1 MNDTQASSTVE
12 DQPVPVRSASLL
24 PPDDPQRIALHNE
37 VHARPAARIRL
48 PALVT
53 LVAVLNDGVSREDER
68 AHLCR
73 LPGQQAL
80 SPAELQDNFLR
91 LRLDGY
97 SVKWERHT
105 EFTRYSIVQPL
116 PAGAG
121 LGSSMP
127 ALLDHLVTP
136 PGWLGQIPGRTVAAI
151 QLVMLSADLAAGPAL
166 MEQAK
171 QWLRRRT
178 VVGSQLGSSQAWAIT
193 DLQLN
198 ADGFERM
205 LVLAPPGTSEAAAG
219 RIAMR
224 LLEVE
229 TYRLMAL
236 RGLPVAKSLAPVL
249 FAAEAELADLTAQL
263 ETSSVS
269 EQDLLDRLIGL
280 AARVERA
287 TAAHSFRFSATQA
300 YADLVSQRIEEL
312 RELSLPSTQTLGA
325 FMRRRLA
332 PAMATVASTAQRL
345 TSLSERIARTSA
357 LLRTRVDI
365 ATEGQNQQLLAKLT
379 HGQELQLRLQSTV
392 EGLSIAAISYYVVSL
407 LLYGAKALKGLGLPV
422 QPELA
427 AGALVPVVL
436 WGVWRT
442 TRRIHEKLHAG
453 H

>member
-68 AHLCR
+68 AHLCH

-80 SPAELQDNFLR
+80 SLADLQDNFLR

-121 LGSSMP
+121 LGNSMP

-136 PGWLGQIPGRTVAAI
+136 AGWLAQIPGRTVAAI

-205 LVLAPPGTSEAAAG
+205 LVLAPPGTSEAATG

-236 RGLPVAKSLAPVL
+236 RGLPVAKSLAPTL

-263 ETSSVS
+263 EASSVS
-269 EQDLLDRLIGL
+269 EQELLDRLIGL

-287 TAAHSFRFSATQA
+287 TAAHSFRFSAPRPMPTWSA
-300 YADLVSQRIEEL
+300 SASRSCASCPCRAPRPWAPSCADVW
-312 RELSLPSTQTLGA
+312 
-325 FMRRRLA
+325 RRRW
-332 PAMATVASTAQRL
+332 PRWPRPRS
-345 TSLSERIARTSA
+345 
-357 LLRTRVDI
+357 
-365 ATEGQNQQLLAKLT
+365 G
-379 HGQELQLRLQSTV
+379 
-392 EGLSIAAISYYVVSL
+392 
-407 LLYGAKALKGLGLPV
+407 
-422 QPELA
+422 
-427 AGALVPVVL
+427 
-436 WGVWRT
+436 
-442 TRRIHEKLHAG
+442 
-453 H
+453 